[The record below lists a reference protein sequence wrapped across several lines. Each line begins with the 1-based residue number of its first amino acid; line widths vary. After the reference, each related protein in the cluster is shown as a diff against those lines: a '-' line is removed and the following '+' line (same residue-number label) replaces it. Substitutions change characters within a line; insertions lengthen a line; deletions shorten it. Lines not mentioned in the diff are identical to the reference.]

1 MLFPCINT
9 GGLSLFDI
17 TSITTTTATTIKAPV
32 CSLQWDSIGTTVAGD
47 ARGVAGITSN
57 RLNAPRDIFLDSSN
71 TLFIA
76 DYGNNRVQKWLL
88 GAATGTTVAGKKNG
102 VAGRNS
108 DQLSGPTG
116 IVVDPSSNIDVVDS
130 RNHRVQSWLSGAAA
144 GTTIAG
150 KGGSGRRLDQF
161 VFPSS
166 IALDDKSGTIY
177 ISDSFNHRVMKYT
190 PGAINGVVVAG
201 GKRAGTATNQLWL
214 PSGIY
219 YDSTSNSVVIA
230 NTGANNIVRW
240 PIGANAWTLLA
251 GDKNGKAGS
260 SSTLLRN
267 PLDVTFDN
275 MGNMYVADRNNNR
288 IQFFNAGGTIGR
300 TIAGGNNRANA
311 APSSLNLPSA
321 VILDDQGHLYARG
334 HADKIATRYRPGACE
349 NCGAM
354 THKRKDCVER
364 PRRLG
369 ARFTGTDF
377 APDEYIQPDINL
389 SWDGKRDRWNGVDIN
404 WHQQKIH
411 DEHQRLAEAKKILK
425 AKKLDEE
432 AMAEEQAINETT
444 PNESTDPLVTVAA
457 KPIEHDDKNK
467 STKKTKIDSDDDEE
481 DEEYKYTDSMDM
493 PGQHVDS
500 KQRISV
506 RNLRIREDT
515 AKYLLNLDAESAYY
529 DPKSRS
535 MRDNPFTGT
544 NKDPSQVP
552 YLGDNFVRYSGEAKD
567 FAKSQIFAW
576 EASDKGVNIHTQADP
591 TKLELLNKEFHE
603 KKNQFIKTVEKQL
616 IERYGGE
623 EYLNSIPR
631 ELVVE
636 AQTEQYVEYN
646 RFGKV
651 IKGDQRATIKSKY
664 VEDVYENEH
673 TSVWGSYWKN
683 HRWGYA
689 CCHSLLRQSY
699 CTGTIIEDKEIEFQ
713 IDEKS
718 DDINEDKPKSLV
730 ELHRE
735 KLNKKKLQPKSS
747 STDDDQNS
755 ITKKLDKKKVQE
767 AARKIEERDRQAED
781 IVNVDERKR
790 KYNSLKSDINE
801 HKEPTEEELEAYR
814 LKKHRHDDPMAQFML
829 NS

>member
-1 MLFPCINT
+1 MSQQHFTTPP
-9 GGLSLFDI
+9 
-17 TSITTTTATTIKAPV
+17 SILARQKDGEAPKK
-32 CSLQWDSIGTTVAGD
+32 QT
-47 ARGVAGITSN
+47 REEY
-57 RLNAPRDIFLDSSN
+57 RQ
-71 TLFIA
+71 
-76 DYGNNRVQKWLL
+76 QKELEEL
-88 GAATGTTVAGKKNG
+88 
-102 VAGRNS
+102 R
-108 DQLSGPTG
+108 
-116 IVVDPSSNIDVVDS
+116 
-130 RNHRVQSWLSGAAA
+130 
-144 GTTIAG
+144 
-150 KGGSGRRLDQF
+150 
-161 VFPSS
+161 
-166 IALDDKSGTIY
+166 
-177 ISDSFNHRVMKYT
+177 
-190 PGAINGVVVAG
+190 
-201 GKRAGTATNQLWL
+201 
-214 PSGIY
+214 
-219 YDSTSNSVVIA
+219 
-230 NTGANNIVRW
+230 
-240 PIGANAWTLLA
+240 
-251 GDKNGKAGS
+251 KAGS
-260 SSTLLRN
+260 APAEVDEEGKDINPHIPKYMTDVPWYVTYDHAKPTLKHQ
-267 PLDVTFDN
+267 
-275 MGNMYVADRNNNR
+275 R
-288 IQFFNAGGTIGR
+288 IHPEKSKEYDT
-300 TIAGGNNRANA
+300 
-311 APSSLNLPSA
+311 LNEW
-321 VILDDQGHLYARG
+321 YARG

-432 AMAEEQAINETT
+432 AMAEEQAMNETT